1 MSLSLG
7 SSQFS
12 PPYAPPAVPDIHSC
26 DPWYFKAN
34 DTADINDCKVAFE
47 LLPKAPDLI
56 EWAINGDPVHKNNS
70 HQLPYNSTF
79 GQCKIATNS
88 QSNTPVESN
97 PNPSRYLS
105 NNTLRLRPPEL
116 DHYLLSPSSLRKMAG
131 YLLQSCLLATG
142 AGGFITSGLQNTLS
156 TITQPNFSHL
166 QKYRKPPP
174 PYP

>member
-105 NNTLRLRPPEL
+105 NNTLRLRP
-116 DHYLLSPSSLRKMAG
+116 LSPRTRPLPPLP
-131 YLLQSCLLATG
+131 LLPP
-142 AGGFITSGLQNTLS
+142 QNGRL
-156 TITQPNFSHL
+156 
-166 QKYRKPPP
+166 PPP
-174 PYP
+174 ILPSRHRSRRLHNLRPPKHPLNNNPAKLQPPPKIP